1 MIMKG
6 ITTIYV
12 YNLRYNGVCNFIQE
26 LAYASSSIFLY
37 NPREIIWV
45 CFKRYLHYVNL
56 YEKKEKKQKKKEERC
71 GESMGFID
79 GLFVI

>member
-1 MIMKG
+1 
-6 ITTIYV
+6 
-12 YNLRYNGVCNFIQE
+12 
-26 LAYASSSIFLY
+26 LY